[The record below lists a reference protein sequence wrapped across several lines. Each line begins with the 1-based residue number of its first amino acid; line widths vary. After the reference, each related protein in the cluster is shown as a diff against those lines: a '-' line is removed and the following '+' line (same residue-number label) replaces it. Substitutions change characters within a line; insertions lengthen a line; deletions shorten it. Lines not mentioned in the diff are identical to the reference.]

1 MRVRSIGFFLCAVCT
16 VVLLAGC
23 AGTDPKPR
31 EAVRLDLTVTAAAGV
46 NPDAGGRASP
56 IAVRVYELKDDTAF
70 RQADFFTLQDK
81 EKAVVGDDILKRD
94 AFMLRP
100 GEHHRIVRTMNV
112 GTTSLG
118 IIAAYRDLPNS
129 VWRANWPVN
138 APEKAWYR
146 MFAPKL
152 KLAVTLDTN
161 VIKIDGPK

>member
-1 MRVRSIGFFLCAVCT
+1 MHVRSIAGFVCAVALAG
-16 VVLLAGC
+16 LLAGC

-31 EAVRLDLTVTAAAGV
+31 EAVRLDMTVSAVAGV
-46 NPDAGGRASP
+46 NPDAQGRASP

-70 RQADFFTLQDK
+70 RDADFFTLQDK
-81 EKAVVGDDILKRD
+81 EKAAVGDDVLKRD
-94 AFMLRP
+94 AFILRP

-138 APEKAWYR
+138 APQAAWYR
-146 MFAPKL
+146 MFAPRL

-161 VIKIDGPK
+161 VIKVDGPK